1 MVPLNHLTILGLI
14 FSPTN
19 VGIKHS
25 TAGSYPSQRKF
36 LKYAKICSQYL
47 LLTFLTAVINA
58 VQLSKVVKTE
68 RISLAKQSSPQ
79 ALLQLWQPLTA
90 SHTLWNIQARHWWEN
105 VRMQSVETFVCLLLT
120 IFPFLRKLLK
130 HARCPFFTEVFIF
143 LFIFLRSSMKVFP
156 TSRLV
161 FSFLH
166 HVHCV
171 LEKCQNLLSR
181 NWHRGRFTNRI
192 NISLVKNKK
201 HIKHLLYG

>member
-105 VRMQSVETFVCLLLT
+105 VRMQSVETFVCLFLT

-130 HARCPFFTEVFIF
+130 HARCPFFYWGF
-143 LFIFLRSSMKVFP
+143 
-156 TSRLV
+156 
-161 FSFLH
+161 
-166 HVHCV
+166 
-171 LEKCQNLLSR
+171 
-181 NWHRGRFTNRI
+181 
-192 NISLVKNKK
+192 
-201 HIKHLLYG
+201 HLLIHILKVKYESFPHIQTNIFILASCALCSGKVSKFTQQELTQRKIY